1 MTRDIKGMITMKKS
15 KFLTISL
22 ALALGGCA
30 TTGGTK
36 NAKEPAA
43 QDFLDF
49 LLSKQGQQIFAD
61 HGYRPVMDGVTS
73 ANYDFPTP
81 DTLFTIA
88 DLGGWSKVKDEF
100 FDDQKGIM
108 AKVEQSIG
116 VNPAA

>member
-1 MTRDIKGMITMKKS
+1 VIPPQ
-15 KFLTISL
+15 TISIETVG
-22 ALALGGCA
+22 AV
-30 TTGGTK
+30 TK